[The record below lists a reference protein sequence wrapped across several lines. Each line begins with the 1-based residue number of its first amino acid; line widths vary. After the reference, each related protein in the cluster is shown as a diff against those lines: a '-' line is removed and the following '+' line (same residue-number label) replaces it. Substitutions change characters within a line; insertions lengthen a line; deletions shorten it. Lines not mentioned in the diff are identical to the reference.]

1 MCLNDNSINM
11 KCKNL
16 HKKLIFFLEGDLPA
30 KEMEQIQIH
39 LAECNTCAAFAEDM
53 KTTLGILEIEK
64 SPAVNPFF
72 YTRLKAKLENRAS
85 EELQIFRRP
94 VFARV
99 LQPVMFSILL
109 IVGVYSGIKIGQP
122 SPVKVVSTNM
132 FEQEAIPYLNEMEAE
147 SIETF
152 LME

>member
-1 MCLNDNSINM
+1 M

-16 HKKLIFFLEGDLPA
+16 HKDLIFFLEGDLPA

-39 LAECNTCAAFAEDM
+39 LAECDSCAAFAEDM
-53 KTTLGILEIEK
+53 KVTLGILEVEK

-72 YTRLKAKLENRAS
+72 YTRLKAKLENRES
-85 EELQIFRRP
+85 EKLQIFRRP
-94 VFARV
+94 VFARI

-109 IVGVYSGIKIGQP
+109 VIGIYSGIKIGQP
-122 SPVKVVSTNM
+122 SPVKVYSTEM
-132 FEQEAIPYLNEMEAE
+132 FEQDAIPYLNEMETE

>member
-1 MCLNDNSINM
+1 M
-11 KCKNL
+11 KCKTL

-30 KEMEQIQIH
+30 KEMVQIQIH

-53 KTTLGILEIEK
+53 KKTLGVLETEK
-64 SPAVNPFF
+64 SPVVNPFF
-72 YTRLKAKLENRAS
+72 YTRLKAKLENQES
-85 EELQIFRRP
+85 EELQAFRRP
-94 VFARV
+94 ALVKV

-109 IVGVYSGIKIGQP
+109 IAGVYSGIRIGQP
-122 SPVKVVSTNM
+122 SPVKVYSTNI

>member
-1 MCLNDNSINM
+1 M
-11 KCKNL
+11 KCKTL

-30 KEMEQIQIH
+30 KEMVQIQIH
-39 LAECNTCAAFAEDM
+39 LAECNACAAFAEDL
-53 KTTLGILEIEK
+53 KKTLGVLEVER

-72 YTRLKAKLENRAS
+72 YTRLKAKLENQES
-85 EELQIFRRP
+85 EELQAFRRP
-94 VFARV
+94 ALVKV

-109 IVGVYSGIKIGQP
+109 IAGVYSGIRIGQP
-122 SPVKVVSTNM
+122 SPVKVYSTNI